1 MAGVTALVLAAGAS
15 ERMGQP
21 KLLLPFGDTTILRA
35 TIGAVASSAVDDIGV
50 VTGADAEAVEASI
63 ADLRVRVARNPDFRR
78 GNMSSLLAGVA
89 ASPHVDAFVQ
99 VPGDVP
105 LLSPATIDAMVQR
118 WNDDQSWAAV
128 TEYRDRIG
136 HPFLLSRAAVDETSS
151 IEGSK
156 VLWRALVASR
166 DPRVEHVPYD
176 GSAPLDVNT
185 PRDYDALLAERG
197 SATTPDD
204 PAS

>member
-15 ERMGQP
+15 ERMGRP

-35 TIGAVASSAVDDIGV
+35 TIAVVAETSVEDIVV

-63 ADLRVRVARNPDFRR
+63 AGVSVSVERNPDYRR
-78 GNMSSLLAGVA
+78 GNMSSLLVGVA
-89 ASPHVDAFVQ
+89 ASPHADAFVQ

-105 LLSPATIDAMVQR
+105 LLPPSTIDAMVQR
-118 WNDDQSWAAV
+118 WSDHQPWAAV
-128 TEYRDRIG
+128 TQYQDRIG

-156 VLWRALVASR
+156 VLWRILVEST
-166 DPRVEHVPYD
+166 DPRVDHVPSSF
-176 GSAPLDVNT
+176 SAPLDVNT
-185 PRDYDALLAERG
+185 PEDYAALLG
-197 SATTPDD
+197 DD
-204 PAS
+204 T